1 MNKFEIKNKEKI
13 MKKIIKIML
22 ALIIAVMMTFASG
35 CNQADTMR
43 NNIQKEADKF
53 NVYRKITFVNLY
65 TGQLLYSAEGYF
77 SVQTTYQNDYQGQQ
91 EIGIVFNVA
100 KNEYKMDYFSIAEN
114 VCYVIEQVENTTGNP
129 YHWKIVWYIAIPEN
143 VGG

>member
-1 MNKFEIKNKEKI
+1 
-13 MKKIIKIML
+13 MKKITKIIL
-22 ALIIAVMMTFASG
+22 ALTITLMMIFTCG
-35 CNQADTMR
+35 CSQADTMK

-77 SVQTTYQNDYQGQQ
+77 SMQTTYTNEYQGQQ
-91 EIGIVFNVA
+91 EIGLVFNIA

-114 VCYVIEQVENTTGNP
+114 VCYVIEQVENTTGDP

>member
-1 MNKFEIKNKEKI
+1 

-22 ALIIAVMMTFASG
+22 ILMIAVMMIFSFG
-35 CNQADTMR
+35 CNQAGTMR
-43 NNIQKEADKF
+43 NNIQKDAGKF
-53 NVYRKITFVNLY
+53 HVYRKITFVNLY

-77 SVQTTYQNDYQGQQ
+77 SLQTTYKNDYQGQQ
-91 EIGIVFNVA
+91 EIGLVFNVA

-114 VCYVIEQVENTTGNP
+114 VCYVIEQLENTTGDP